1 MGLKGKKNAG
11 SPEVAS
17 IRNDYVRSVE
27 RQEKLQEAHKV
38 RLFRRLS
45 VFGVLVL
52 LASIWIGTTIYA
64 QSQSIA
70 EKEMQRAETLTALE
84 EVEKKQAQ
92 LEEQI
97 LLLNDDDY
105 IAKLA
110 RKEYFLSHDG
120 DIIFTM
126 PNADEKKKEDKAKE
140 DKDKEE

>member
-1 MGLKGKKNAG
+1 MGLKRKKNAG

-27 RQEKLQEAHKV
+27 RQEKRQQAHKV

-70 EKEMQRAETLTALE
+70 EKEVQRAETLTALE
-84 EVEKKQAQ
+84 EVEKEQSQ

-97 LLLNDDDY
+97 MLLNDEDY

-110 RKEYFLSHDG
+110 RKEYFLSDEG
-120 DIIFTM
+120 EIIFTM
-126 PNADEKKKEDKAKE
+126 PDADDKNKEDA
-140 DKDKEE
+140 DKEE

>member
-1 MGLKGKKNAG
+1 MGLKGKKNAS

-27 RQEKLQEAHKV
+27 RQEKRQQAHKV

-52 LASIWIGTTIYA
+52 LATIWIGTTIYA

-70 EKEMQRAETLTALE
+70 EKEAQRAETLAALE
-84 EVEKKQAQ
+84 QVEKEQAQ
-92 LEEQI
+92 LKEQI

-110 RKEYFLSHDG
+110 RKEYFLSDEG

-126 PNADEKKKEDKAKE
+126 PNDADKKEE
-140 DKDKEE
+140 NEENEE

>member
-27 RQEKLQEAHKV
+27 RQEKRQQAHKV

-45 VFGVLVL
+45 AFGVIFL
-52 LASIWIGTTIYA
+52 LAAIWIGTTLYG

-70 EKEMQRAETLTALE
+70 EKEMQQAETLAALQ
-84 EVEKKQAQ
+84 EVEKEQAQ
-92 LEEQI
+92 LKEQI
-97 LLLNDDDY
+97 MLLNDDDY

-110 RKEYFLSHDG
+110 RKEYFLSDEG
-120 DIIFTM
+120 EIIFTV
-126 PNADEKKKEDKAKE
+126 PKAEDKKEE
-140 DKDKEE
+140 DTDKEE